1 MWRVYAERVATVK
14 KHLQK
19 ISLDIELAAFQPSEE
34 IRDKLQRDL
43 YEARMLLWAV
53 SDDLHEIARHHED
66 LMKQHHFSESFGL
79 PDAEGGVLE

>member
-19 ISLDIELAAFQPSEE
+19 ISLDIELAGFQPSAE
-34 IRDKLQRDL
+34 ILENLRRDL
-43 YEARMLLWAV
+43 YEAKAILWAV

-66 LMKQHHFSESFGL
+66 LTKQHHFSESIGL
-79 PDAEGGVLE
+79 LDAEGGVIE